1 MNKMIYICA
10 SILALSSSQ
19 VKALASLGRRAASP
33 ATRNAV
39 LRGLEAA
46 RTELS
51 QASKQVIEKNTYSD
65 LLGLQVNIKALQD
78 VAKSLDMPEA
88 EAEAKSLSGQVRG
101 LREAKYSKS
110 QLDDIYS
117 GGGGTLDSALQ
128 AAKGQLETAWQKAR
142 KTGKIKVSD
151 ILSLNVKTSALE
163 DVASKSGTREQIE
176 QAKALKIGAEALDKV
191 WSYQSDFNKLHP
203 YKRLFG
209 SISQNIASLKNI
221 QQQIPDQLDKGLIG
235 ALEEFKKLS
244 LETLEKGKV
253 PDTLSLRVKITGL
266 QNVAKKFGTQEQKEQ
281 AEFLKKAVAE
291 LRDAEYKQS
300 QEEIVASFDKPRSW
314 GEYFKGLI
322 WTK

>member
-1 MNKMIYICA
+1 MIYICA

-51 QASKQVIEKNTYSD
+51 QATKQVVEKDTYPN
-65 LLGLQVNIKALQD
+65 LLGLQVNINALKD

-88 EAEAKSLSGQVRG
+88 EAEAASLSQQARS
-101 LREAKYSKS
+101 LRKVEYSQS
-110 QLDDIYS
+110 QIHDIYS

-142 KTGKIKVSD
+142 KTGKVPNT
-151 ILSLNVKTSALE
+151 LSLDVETTSLE
-163 DVASKSGTREQIE
+163 DVASKYGTREQVA
-176 QAKALKIGAEALDKV
+176 QAQALKSGARALETA
-191 WSYQSDFNKLHP
+191 WSYQSDFNELYP
-203 YKRLFG
+203 SKRPFG

-221 QQQIPDQLDKGLIG
+221 QQQIPYQLDKGLIG
-235 ALEEFKKLS
+235 AFEEFTKLS
-244 LETLEKGKV
+244 RETLEKGKV
-253 PDTLSLRVKITGL
+253 PDTLSLSVKITGL
-266 QNVAKKFGTQEQKEQ
+266 QNVAKTFGTQKQKEQ

-314 GEYFKGLI
+314 GEYFKG
-322 WTK
+322 T